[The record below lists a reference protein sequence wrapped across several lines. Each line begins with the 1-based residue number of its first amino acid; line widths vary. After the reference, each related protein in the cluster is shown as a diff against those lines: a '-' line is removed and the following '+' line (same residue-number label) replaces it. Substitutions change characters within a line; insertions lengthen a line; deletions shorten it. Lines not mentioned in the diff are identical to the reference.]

1 MDKTAIDFYTRLAR
15 GLAAQFGSN
24 CEIVIHDLESNDVEH
39 SIVAIENG
47 YITGRKL
54 GDGPSHIVLESLQNG
69 AKHTHDKLAYLTK
82 TKDGN
87 DRSMIKII
95 TVGKIKEKYLTDAIN
110 EYLKRLSKYTKIN
123 LIEVPDENFDITKT
137 LETEKKS
144 ILKYVSEKDYVI
156 TMEIEGKELSSIEFA
171 RKIDEIQISN
181 SNICFIIGGSYGLS
195 DEIKKMS
202 NFKLSFSKMTF
213 PHQLFRLILLE
224 QIYRA
229 FKIANNETY
238 HK

>member
-1 MDKTAIDFYTRLAR
+1 
-15 GLAAQFGSN
+15 
-24 CEIVIHDLESNDVEH
+24 
-39 SIVAIENG
+39 
-47 YITGRKL
+47 
-54 GDGPSHIVLESLQNG
+54 
-69 AKHTHDKLAYLTK
+69 
-82 TKDGN
+82 
-87 DRSMIKII
+87 MIKLIC
-95 TVGKIKEKYLTDAIN
+95 VGKIKEKYLTDAIN

-144 ILKYVSEKDYVI
+144 ILKYVSEKDYII
-156 TMEIEGKELSSIEFA
+156 TMEIDGKELSSIEFA
-171 RKIDEIQISN
+171 KKIDEIQISN

-229 FKIANNETY
+229 YKINNNESY